1 LFLWT
6 FFVKSPQPP
15 LLFIKTATQFSRFF
29 CMVIP
34 IGLALMRAD
43 LLAIGAI
50 VLWASLAALATSLSN
65 IPPFLLT
72 GIGLVVGSLISIPLS
87 GFKLSAW
94 KVPSRTLMVGVYG
107 LFGYHLMLFI
117 ALQTAPAVEANLV
130 NYLWPLLIVV
140 LAPLFSRHLK
150 LGPRHTIAASAGFTG
165 AAIAITSAG
174 SVSGLFGFE
183 VGYLFAFAAAVIWA
197 TYSLMTTKLPAFPTS
212 AIGLF
217 GLVSGVLAIGAHF
230 VLEAPAVIS
239 SSDWVLLVILGL
251 GPLGGAFYFWDAA
264 LKIGDPRRIGLLA
277 FLTPLLST
285 TLLLVVSGRAL
296 SWQLLLATALIVG
309 GALLGSRS
317 SREPKPKS

>member
-1 LFLWT
+1 
-6 FFVKSPQPP
+6 
-15 LLFIKTATQFSRFF
+15 
-29 CMVIP
+29 
-34 IGLALMRAD
+34 MRAD

-50 VLWASLAALATSLSN
+50 VLWASLATLATLLSD

-72 GIGLVVGSLISIPLS
+72 GSGLVIGSLISLPLS

-94 KVPSRTLMVGVYG
+94 KVPSRTLTVGIYG

-150 LGPRHTIAASAGFTG
+150 LGARHIIAAGLGFAG
-165 AAIAITSAG
+165 AAIAITSSG
-174 SVSGLFGFE
+174 GVSGVLGFE
-183 VGYLFAFAAAVIWA
+183 VGYLFALAAAVIWA
-197 TYSLMTTKLPAFPTS
+197 TYSLMTTKLPTFPTS

-217 GLVSGVLAIGAHF
+217 GLVSGVFAIAAHF
-230 VLEAPAVIS
+230 LLEAPAAIS
-239 SSDWVLLVILGL
+239 STDWVLLVILGL

-285 TLLLVVSGRAL
+285 TLLLVVSGREL

-309 GALLGSRS
+309 GAVLGSGS
-317 SREPKPKS
+317 TSEPKPRS